1 MSVAPRERVPTASS
15 AFAPRSLF
23 DRALRPFGHVK
34 DGEGPIVALLLACVF
49 VILSSYYL
57 MKTAREGLILSGDTF
72 GLRGEELKS
81 YAGGAMAVLLLAVVP
96 GYDALASRVA
106 RLRLINV
113 SYAIV
118 IGCLI
123 AFFAAARAG
132 LTIGLPFFVWI
143 GIVNMFLIAQFWSY
157 ANDLYSEEQGK
168 RLFAIIATGGSLGA
182 VLGPQLAKLGSTYAL
197 LPMAAALLVV
207 CVALFNLI
215 ERVHRRDPQPHDHAD
230 EPISGEGGF
239 ALVLRDRY
247 LLLIAA
253 LVLVAE
259 LVKTTGEYVL
269 SATAAQHASHLA
281 TEAARREDIK
291 AFYGD
296 FFFWVNLT
304 SFLIQALLVSRLIQK
319 LGVRALFV
327 LPLVALGGYTAI
339 AAVGGV
345 ALIRIAKIAE
355 NSTEYSVQNTV
366 RQTLFLPTDRAVK
379 YKAKAAIDTFVVR
392 TADSLSGLLV
402 WVGIHALGFG
412 LRGFAFTNVG
422 LTLVWIAIA
431 IGIARR
437 HTRLAGVRQPPP
449 SQVERR
455 TAIAATVISAP
466 APRR

>member
-1 MSVAPRERVPTASS
+1 
-15 AFAPRSLF
+15 L
-23 DRALRPFGHVK
+23 DRALRPFGKVEP
-34 DGEGPIVALLLACVF
+34 GEGPVVLLMLACVF
-49 VILSSYYL
+49 AILSSYYL
-57 MKTAREGLILSGDTF
+57 MKTARESMILSRVTF
-72 GLRGEELKS
+72 GLRGEELKA

-96 GYDALASRVA
+96 AYDALASRVS

-118 IGCLI
+118 IVCLLV
-123 AFFAAARAG
+123 FFAVARAG
-132 LTIGLPFFVWI
+132 LAIGLPFFIWI

-157 ANDLYSEEQGK
+157 ANDLYTEAQGK

-207 CVALFNLI
+207 CVALFNVV
-215 ERVHRRDPQPHDHAD
+215 ERVHRRAPRPGDAG
-230 EPISGEGGF
+230 EAPITGDGGF
-239 ALVLRDRY
+239 ALLMRDRY

-269 SATAAQHASHLA
+269 SATAAQHAAHLA
-281 TEAARREDIK
+281 TAAERREDIK

-296 FFFWVNLT
+296 FFSWVNVI
-304 SFLIQALLVSRLIQK
+304 SFAAQALLVSRVIQK
-319 LGVRALFV
+319 LGVRGALFV
-327 LPLVALGGYTAI
+327 LPIVALGGYTAI
-339 AAVGGV
+339 AAFGGV

-392 TADSLSGLLV
+392 AADSLSGVLV
-402 WVGIHALGFG
+402 WAGIHALGFG
-412 LRGFAFTNVG
+412 LRGFALANVG
-422 LTLVWIAIA
+422 LTVVWIAIA
-431 IGIARR
+431 VGIAHRYHEGR
-437 HTRLAGVRQPPP
+437 
-449 SQVERR
+449 
-455 TAIAATVISAP
+455 SAP
-466 APRR
+466 PRPSARRLVGERAEERGEVVPVLVAKV